1 MAAIKYTVETYEG
14 ERSVVGR
21 YRGII
26 CETYVCGDLS
36 VAEAKRMAR
45 GLAAEQERVE
55 LARELE
61 G

>member
-1 MAAIKYTVETYEG
+1 MRTKYTVETYEG

-21 YRGII
+21 QYGTI
-26 CETYVCGDLS
+26 CETYLCGDMS
-36 VAEAKRMAR
+36 AAEAKRMAR
-45 GLAAEQERVE
+45 EMAAEQERVE

>member
-1 MAAIKYTVETYEG
+1 MQTKYTVETYEG

-21 YRGII
+21 QYGII
-26 CETYVCGDLS
+26 CETYFCGDDMS
-36 VAEAKRMAR
+36 AAEAKQMAR
-45 GLAAEQERVE
+45 EMAAEQERVE